1 MRPRAK
7 GPAWAVRLVMAATAA
22 MASQGCS
29 YLGAD
34 DKAATQTAGR
44 TALYDG
50 LSNTEVLKA
59 RQNRQAALEKLK
71 RNRSRY
77 WSDGASGSK
86 GETTPMRT
94 YKTADG
100 VYCREFVEA
109 VETHGAIRRVL
120 VDTACR
126 DRDGQWKLVMN

>member
-1 MRPRAK
+1 MRPV
-7 GPAWAVRLVMAATAA
+7 WAVRLVMAATAA
-22 MASQGCS
+22 LAGQGCS
-29 YLGAD
+29 YLAMG
-34 DKAATQTAGR
+34 DKAATQTAAP

-50 LSNTEVLKA
+50 LSNTEALKA
-59 RQNRQAALEKLK
+59 RQNRQAALEKLV
-71 RNRSRY
+71 RNRSRH
-77 WSDGASGSK
+77 WSDGASGSQ
-86 GETTPMRT
+86 GETTPIRT

-109 VETHGAIRRVL
+109 VEPRGAGRRVV

>member
-1 MRPRAK
+1 
-7 GPAWAVRLVMAATAA
+7 MAATAA
-22 MASQGCS
+22 LASQGCS
-29 YLGAD
+29 LLPANSGT
-34 DKAATQTAGR
+34 AATQTAAR

-50 LSNTEVLKA
+50 LSNAEAQKA
-59 RQNRQAALEKLK
+59 QQNRQAALEKLV

-77 WSDGASGSK
+77 WSGNGGK
-86 GETTPMRT
+86 GETTPIRT
-94 YKTADG
+94 YKTVDG

-109 VETHGAIRRVL
+109 VETRDAGRRVA

>member
-1 MRPRAK
+1 
-7 GPAWAVRLVMAATAA
+7 MAATAA
-22 MASQGCS
+22 LAGQGCS

-34 DKAATQTAGR
+34 DKAATQTAAR

-59 RQNRQAALEKLK
+59 QQNRQAALEKLI
-71 RNRSRY
+71 RNKSRY

-86 GETTPMRT
+86 GETTPIRT

-100 VYCREFVEA
+100 VYCREFIEA
-109 VETHGAIRRVL
+109 VEPGGVGRRVV